1 MINYMRQDYALHS
14 NRTVLCTEDLANWPI
29 GKPKAYS
36 RYWEASSSP
45 PIPRWTS
52 SLSIGGI
59 SSTDS
64 SKSSS
69 RLIPFLNQYS
79 WNHYISLI
87 GLFLRCWYCKLW
99 QEHFVLPCANDP
111 QLHNN
116 NNNNNNLTTNLL
128 KGSKLSAP
136 QRNYFHILERTFSP
150 KTTLFSFKY
159 TNIICSSSKSL
170 KSLHLSTPSRF
181 CHSDRGPW
189 AACNRSQEQNNT
201 IQF

>member
-1 MINYMRQDYALHS
+1 MR
-14 NRTVLCTEDLANWPI
+14 CTATEQFCVQGRANWPI
-29 GKPKAYS
+29 SKPKAYS

-111 QLHNN
+111 QLNN
-116 NNNNNNLTTNLL
+116 NNNSNNKFTQRQQTQRT
-128 KGSKLSAP
+128 SA
-136 QRNYFHILERTFSP
+136 Q
-150 KTTLFSFKY
+150 LFSHFGAYLLSQDDLIFLQIYKY
-159 TNIICSSSKSL
+159 HLQFQQELEKSTL
-170 KSLHLSTPSRF
+170 IHFNPF

-201 IQF
+201 IQL

>member
-1 MINYMRQDYALHS
+1 MR
-14 NRTVLCTEDLANWPI
+14 CTATEQFCVQGKANWPI

-36 RYWEASSSP
+36 RYWEANSPP

-52 SLSIGGI
+52 SLSNGGI

-111 QLHNN
+111 QLHNINN
-116 NNNNNNLTTNLL
+116 NNNNNNLTNLL

-159 TNIICSSSKSL
+159 TNINCNSSKSL
-170 KSLHLSTPSRF
+170 KSPHQVVFVTSPDRRPLSSLQQISGAKQHKIRL
-181 CHSDRGPW
+181 
-189 AACNRSQEQNNT
+189 
-201 IQF
+201 

>member
-1 MINYMRQDYALHS
+1 MR
-14 NRTVLCTEDLANWPI
+14 CTATEQFCVQGKANWPI

-36 RYWEASSSP
+36 RYWEANSPP

-52 SLSIGGI
+52 SLSNGGI

-116 NNNNNNLTTNLL
+116 NNLTTSLL

-159 TNIICSSSKSL
+159 TNINCNSSKSL
-170 KSLHLSTPSRF
+170 KSPHQVVFVTSPDRRPLSSLQQISGAKQHKIRL
-181 CHSDRGPW
+181 
-189 AACNRSQEQNNT
+189 
-201 IQF
+201 